1 MDGEISIKITN
12 LSEISAVLYR
22 IKQGEQIG
30 IDQIDLSSLANVKI
44 KAYGD
49 GDQFSGQL
57 TSSICSGLRDFH
69 TELLKVYCI
78 IRYGSDNLRYLKDSE
93 KEALEVIFKID
104 PGCTQILVE
113 MKEFISACG
122 DAFKKVTE
130 GMNGNLKA
138 TCYIATVLTV
148 AGYFAFDNYSDR
160 QTNLEAAQA
169 EASTQIE
176 QQRILKDAVL
186 EALKINGEKPPMI
199 DEIETKASQ
208 AYEKALKPLSDAD
221 KVEIYS
227 AGKESVL
234 GNKELNEFIA
244 NPTPKLETSEST
256 KILEI
261 EGIKRSPE
269 KLTVTCSERGSDI
282 SFTLYVDLSFIN
294 QTEVDILFD
303 AFKKNKPVSVQGS
316 YKERSGIIERA
327 NASTITVYQQ
337 N

>member
-1 MDGEISIKITN
+1 MIICLTIPPSPKTPPSAAHVPPDN
-12 LSEISAVLYR
+12 SAVPARRVTALCGTGKPR
-22 IKQGEQIG
+22 GSHPAGTASPAEH
-30 IDQIDLSSLANVKI
+30 
-44 KAYGD
+44 
-49 GDQFSGQL
+49 GQAV
-57 TSSICSGLRDFH
+57 R
-69 TELLKVYCI
+69 
-78 IRYGSDNLRYLKDSE
+78 
-93 KEALEVIFKID
+93 
-104 PGCTQILVE
+104 
-113 MKEFISACG
+113 
-122 DAFKKVTE
+122 
-130 GMNGNLKA
+130 
-138 TCYIATVLTV
+138 
-148 AGYFAFDNYSDR
+148 GYFAFDNYSDR